1 MGYACSHLVCY
12 AKFPM
17 PLVVHRVKG
26 NTQVFTL
33 SNNTLEA
40 IKGSLPY
47 DYDVQYANWDEQL
60 VEYVSDLEKHFG
72 SPINVEDFGSTNVSD
87 DDFNEF
93 ESPFDL

>member
-1 MGYACSHLVCY
+1 MLNDNPMGYAYSHLVCY

-40 IKGSLPY
+40 IKGSLPD
-47 DYDVQYANWDEQL
+47 DYDVQYAN
-60 VEYVSDLEKHFG
+60 
-72 SPINVEDFGSTNVSD
+72 
-87 DDFNEF
+87 
-93 ESPFDL
+93 

>member
-1 MGYACSHLVCY
+1 VVFGKYYKAWVKKGLLYVMLNDNPMGYACSHLVCY

-47 DYDVQYANWDEQL
+47 DYDVQYAN
-60 VEYVSDLEKHFG
+60 
-72 SPINVEDFGSTNVSD
+72 
-87 DDFNEF
+87 
-93 ESPFDL
+93 